1 MISYGYKRKH
11 ICVGTFTTSEY
22 VLTAAHCLYSIGI
35 SNIEIRICITNSNDI
50 SYENLFSIQKV
61 ILHKDCNPN
70 TYKNDIVLIRLDRSI
85 IQMLYLP
92 HFTYIYIY

>member
-1 MISYGYKRKH
+1 MISYGP
-11 ICVGTFTTSEY
+11 EP
-22 VLTAAHCLYSIGI
+22 AHCLYSIDI

-61 ILHKDCNPN
+61 ILHKDFNPN
-70 TYKNDIVLIRLDRSI
+70 TYKNDIALIRLDRSI

-92 HFTYIYIY
+92 RFTHIYVFTSE